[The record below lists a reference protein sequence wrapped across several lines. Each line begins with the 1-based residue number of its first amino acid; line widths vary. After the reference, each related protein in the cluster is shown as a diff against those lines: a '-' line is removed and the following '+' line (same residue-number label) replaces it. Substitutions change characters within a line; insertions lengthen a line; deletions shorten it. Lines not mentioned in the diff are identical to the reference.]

1 MPRFGILANA
11 LETSQDACMKRHCK
25 LLIVYKNITAVDSG
39 VLGFMGFMMIE
50 RIAKLIITT
59 APVARV

>member
-1 MPRFGILANA
+1 
-11 LETSQDACMKRHCK
+11 MKRHCK

-50 RIAKLIITT
+50 RIAKLIITS
-59 APVARV
+59 APVARVS